1 MEKNNVSTARA
12 LSRGSGLAVR
22 KRKAADKEQIMSLG
36 AEKLMAIVLEGLGRG
51 ELEMKEL
58 EKLAKEYAKEHRKA
72 FENAGQL
79 GQMQKYWQDEN
90 GVVCIAYTSG
100 AWYHYKMNG
109 NSLEWW

>member
-1 MEKNNVSTARA
+1 MEKNNGSTARA
-12 LSRGSGLAVR
+12 LPRGSGLAVR
-22 KRKAADKEQIMSLG
+22 RKKATEKELLLSLG

-109 NSLEWW
+109 SSLEWW

>member
-36 AEKLMAIVLEGLGRG
+36 AEKLMSIVLEGLGRG

-58 EKLAKEYAKEHRKA
+58 EAQAKEYAKLHRKA
-72 FENAGQL
+72 FEEGGKL
-79 GQMQKYWQDEN
+79 GQIEKYWQDEN

-100 AWYHYKMNG
+100 GWYHYKMNG
-109 NSLEWW
+109 SSLEWW

>member
-36 AEKLMAIVLEGLGRG
+36 AEKLMAIVFEGLGRG

-79 GQMQKYWQDEN
+79 GQMQKYWQDES